1 MGMSIL
7 ILPETLINLD
17 VNRRGEKKGRKKEKT
32 DSAGKSDTSVEKKN
46 HFRVENTV
54 CDFLQCV
61 FYSPVVVIQL
71 PSRPFFFATE
81 TDDASLMN
89 RRIERG
95 SASSCDVLSIS

>member
-1 MGMSIL
+1 MSIL

-32 DSAGKSDTSVEKKN
+32 DSAGKSDTSVGKKN

-71 PSRPFFFATE
+71 PSRFFFATE